1 MMKRWTYFRI
11 ILFSFLMAACS
22 RNPLGED
29 LTQTIV
35 NLGFR
40 LSYTCTVSFNQDVS
54 FNCPVQTDDAT
65 LTNLVFT
72 LEPGT
77 TCSWASINATTGV
90 ISGTPTDNEVGNC
103 NLVVGSKN
111 TLRRAQNITIP
122 IVVQNVAPVF
132 TPIANAANIIEDAA
146 VSVIRTGA
154 QVQNTEEGLG
164 NYGFATATAP
174 RCSDNAA
181 VLTINAGSGAISFQ
195 PAANYFGTCFIN
207 ASFDDGNGQ
216 ANSIATSEF
225 SITVTPVND
234 APTLALIPDQ
244 SVFEGGTLP
253 ITLNVNDVDNAII
266 CSSANLSATSTN
278 TSLVN
283 AAGLVFSGTAPNCI
297 LTVTPLALQNGMTT
311 ITVTATDGT
320 LSVNDSFILT
330 VVPVPDPPV
339 LAPIANQSGFEDTA
353 LVFTINA
360 TDPDT
365 VISCNSTFITAT
377 SSNTTLLP
385 VSNIIVSG
393 TAPNCTITLNPVLN
407 QNGASNLIFSLTD
420 GSTTVTQSMNAT
432 FVAVNDAP
440 VISAIANQT
449 TNEDTATAAVPF
461 TITDV
466 DNVLSCSTSVSAT
479 SSNAMLLPV
488 GNIVFGG
495 TAPNCTVTMNPAL
508 NQFGVSNIV
517 LTVTDGTLSATSP
530 FSLTVIS
537 VNDAPVIS
545 AIANQTTNEDTAT
558 AAIAFTIRCCS
569 CNTYIS

>member
-393 TAPNCTITLNPVLN
+393 TAPNCTVTLNPALN
-407 QNGASNLIFSLTD
+407 QNGISNLVISLTD
-420 GSTTVTQSMNAT
+420 GTTTVTQSMKK
-432 FVAVNDAP
+432 
-440 VISAIANQT
+440 
-449 TNEDTATAAVPF
+449 
-461 TITDV
+461 
-466 DNVLSCSTSVSAT
+466 
-479 SSNAMLLPV
+479 
-488 GNIVFGG
+488 
-495 TAPNCTVTMNPAL
+495 L
-508 NQFGVSNIV
+508 NLKYHS
-517 LTVTDGTLSATSP
+517 D
-530 FSLTVIS
+530 
-537 VNDAPVIS
+537 
-545 AIANQTTNEDTAT
+545 
-558 AAIAFTIRCCS
+558 
-569 CNTYIS
+569 